1 MGVGG
6 RHPNI
11 PVHLYKLSLWCFS
24 QYGAKRNE
32 KIQALMNNFDDYR
45 GEEVLWQ
52 MSQKIKPRPTHK
64 KQDSIT

>member
-1 MGVGG
+1 M
-6 RHPNI
+6 
-11 PVHLYKLSLWCFS
+11 LCFS

-32 KIQALMNNFDDYR
+32 KIQAVMNNFDDYR